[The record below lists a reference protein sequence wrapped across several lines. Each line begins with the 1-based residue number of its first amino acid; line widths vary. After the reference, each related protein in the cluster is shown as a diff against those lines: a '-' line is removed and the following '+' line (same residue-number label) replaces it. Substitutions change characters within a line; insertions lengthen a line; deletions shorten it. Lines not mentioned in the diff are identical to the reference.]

1 MPCQRGA
8 LKELDYGPPARRIGD
23 VSAGAQDTYVE
34 AACRRASPA
43 RGMSSGPPAAPCR
56 SAECKEYLLK
66 IGALCGKVALRPS
79 VMNPARDK
87 LEALNLASRCIRLHT
102 YHGQSC
108 RWAARPGYVKY
119 ATPIFHARRR
129 APRPPVAGGLAAM
142 SRRFHALLPPG
153 SPLSP
158 PEVYES
164 IAAPNSIFTASKAL
178 GSSRGWGSRERHH
191 RV

>member
-56 SAECKEYLLK
+56 SAECKEYLFK

-87 LEALNLASRCIRLHT
+87 LEAINLAYRCIRLHT
-102 YHGQSC
+102 YHGQSYTHGYC
-108 RWAARPGYVKY
+108 ARDIIHQSTPANASPEPDVQVESPLAGVAAKSWYARWARG
-119 ATPIFHARRR
+119 TPSVDH
-129 APRPPVAGGLAAM
+129 
-142 SRRFHALLPPG
+142 
-153 SPLSP
+153 
-158 PEVYES
+158 
-164 IAAPNSIFTASKAL
+164 
-178 GSSRGWGSRERHH
+178 
-191 RV
+191 